1 MTWSPCW
8 PMSTHRFAKID
19 ILPGPKDL
27 ILLLCSPSSLIISK
41 HDLPQSL
48 PHWLPRLGTEQG
60 FVERRWVVD
69 GCFTAAVCPEDVTT
83 WPLRISCFLKSL
95 ILSCHVGQFSSL
107 GFCPHPSCI
116 HSLIQQIH
124 RFPKRRA
131 SAGSLTFTERC

>member
-8 PMSTHRFAKID
+8 PTSTHRFAKID
-19 ILPGPKDL
+19 ILPGPKYL
-27 ILLLCSPSSLIISK
+27 ILLLCSPLSLIISK

-48 PHWLPRLGTEQG
+48 PHWLQRLGTEKG
-60 FVERRWVVD
+60 FVEKRWAVD
-69 GCFTAAVCPEDVTT
+69 GCFTAAVCPEDIIS
-83 WPLRISCFLKSL
+83 WPLRISCFLKSHSFMPWWSVFL
-95 ILSCHVGQFSSL
+95 SL